1 MIGSDSFSDIFAP
14 ILKLTHSI
22 QTIKPHLII
31 KKLFFAATLLFAITG
46 GVSKAAPAT
55 LEARGNYMAVNDT
68 IIKDNVPVEIPAQ
81 YPGGNKAIFFSIQK
95 NTEYPTDALCD
106 ETQGEAVVNF
116 ACKRTAQSA
125 RFLCLKACRPRALK
139 F

>member
-46 GVSKAAPAT
+46 GDKQGCA
-55 LEARGNYMAVNDT
+55 G
-68 IIKDNVPVEIPAQ
+68 
-81 YPGGNKAIFFSIQK
+81 
-95 NTEYPTDALCD
+95 DA
-106 ETQGEAVVNF
+106 
-116 ACKRTAQSA
+116 
-125 RFLCLKACRPRALK
+125 
-139 F
+139 